1 MALTRHALYAAH
13 EARDLQAEC
22 RERAKKVLNIG
33 AKGTG
38 GGGELAFQTRH
49 CCGTAAVSAKRQI
62 PPTHF
67 WGCTPFLSTQSQK
80 NRKNS
85 PRNHRPPPTCAQ
97 G

>member
-22 RERAKKVLNIG
+22 RERAKKVLKVG

-49 CCGTAAVSAKRQI
+49 CCGTADRRQR
-62 PPTHF
+62 
-67 WGCTPFLSTQSQK
+67 LE
-80 NRKNS
+80 NRS
-85 PRNHRPPPTCAQ
+85 WHLVPQ
-97 G
+97 